1 MTNSRD
7 TYSTIEEQSQG
18 GPDETTAF
26 TSTSPAPESSSDG
39 STVSVSI
46 TMKKSTLAILLAS
59 VLLVAFS
66 WTSLPLTTAAA
77 AAAGE
82 KKSIV
87 HSAAM
92 GSGSGSGTVADAV
105 RPCTLNECVAAG
117 CNNEIAPYVCELHNG
132 GPHGGCSSYP
142 WTKLSCDDQCDLS
155 NCDSLVIPSSADSC
169 AGKECGEVFCKAG
182 QSCGSSA
189 PYQCMRGSANWGC
202 TEDPLGWTFKTSD
215 ATCSECCDTT
225 TCK

>member
-18 GPDETTAF
+18 GPDADETTAF

-77 AAAGE
+77 AAGE

-92 GSGSGSGTVADAV
+92 GSGSGSGTV
-105 RPCTLNECVAAG
+105 RQCTLNECVAAG

-182 QSCGSSA
+182 QSCGTSA
-189 PYQCMRGSANWGC
+189 PYQCMRGSAGWGC